1 MLVGVQQLRFI
12 AAGLVV
18 ISHAVMTAT
27 FTLGYVLPG
36 WVSWL
41 DGVGVVGVEVFFVI
55 SGFIMARSVRF
66 ESADELRGFSQART
80 FFFQRLRRVWP
91 IYALMTVFATLLT
104 KSSFVYFLCSITF
117 LSQPVMGD
125 LPVIAFGWTL
135 EFEMFFYLVISVA
148 LILPFKR
155 KIYLVTAFLIFT
167 VVVMGMP
174 QTVLNFGIGLIVY
187 LAVKSQR
194 VTKKWGFGLVILSVT
209 YFAFTWSISG
219 NGFLQ
224 PGWLLYGVP
233 TGLLVLGLSSTGLGS
248 RPKLFVELGNAS

>member
-1 MLVGVQQLRFI
+1 
-12 AAGLVV
+12 
-18 ISHAVMTAT
+18 
-27 FTLGYVLPG
+27 
-36 WVSWL
+36 
-41 DGVGVVGVEVFFVI
+41 
-55 SGFIMARSVRF
+55 
-66 ESADELRGFSQART
+66 
-80 FFFQRLRRVWP
+80 
-91 IYALMTVFATLLT
+91 
-104 KSSFVYFLCSITF
+104 
-117 LSQPVMGD
+117 MGD

-248 RPKLFVELGNAS
+248 RPKLFVELGNASYSIYLSQWFCWFAIGWLNNKKLFPLAIGSDLFILLAVPFTITFGYAVYRLLEKPLDKRLKVVVAQW